1 MTPDI
6 DRPTKKQR
14 LHAQAMAALHKA
26 HVSFETKN
34 HGAHLIVYSTFSVI
48 DFWPGT
54 GKWRVRESA
63 REGFSLESLIKAIKT
78 EESIFERDVCTN
90 CDGEGFIYEG
100 GMSFND
106 EIDNRVPC
114 SECNISGADT

>member
-6 DRPTKKQR
+6 QRPTKKQR
-14 LHAQAMAALHKA
+14 LHAQAMAALHKIN
-26 HVSFETKN
+26 VSFETKN

-54 GKWRVRESA
+54 GKWKLRNLPQ
-63 REGFSLESLIKAIKT
+63 GGNDLHSLLHYLRH
-78 EESIFERDVCTN
+78 EERQIVMPPCLN
-90 CDGEGFIYEG
+90 CDGEGYIYEG

-106 EIDNRVPC
+106 EIDNRVVCPD
-114 SECNISGADT
+114 CN